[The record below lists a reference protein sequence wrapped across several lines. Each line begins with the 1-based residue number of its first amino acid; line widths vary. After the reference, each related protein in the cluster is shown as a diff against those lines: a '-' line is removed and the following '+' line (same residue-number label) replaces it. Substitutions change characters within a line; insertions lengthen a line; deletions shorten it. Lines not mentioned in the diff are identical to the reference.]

1 MVGNDLGHGLGLSLY
16 EYPVIERLYS
26 FQYPQ
31 TFEKG
36 MVLAVEAQESD
47 PSVGLI
53 KLEEMVIVGDK
64 GAEVYTRMPIE
75 DMMIAS
81 PIITAKLSD
90 S

>member
-1 MVGNDLGHGLGLSLY
+1 MY

-36 MVLAVEAQESD
+36 MVVAIEAQEDD

-53 KLEEMVIVGDK
+53 KLEEMVVVSEK
-64 GAEVYTRMPIE
+64 SAEVYTRMPIE
-75 DMMIAS
+75 DLIIAS
-81 PIITAKLSD
+81 PILTAAE
-90 S
+90 